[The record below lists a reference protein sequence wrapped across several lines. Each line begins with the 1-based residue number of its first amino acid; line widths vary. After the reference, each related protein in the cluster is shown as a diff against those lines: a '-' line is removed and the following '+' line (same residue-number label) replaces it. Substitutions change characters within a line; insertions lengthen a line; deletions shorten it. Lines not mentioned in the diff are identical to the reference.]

1 MTGFTERRGR
11 PVRNPQRSTIH
22 PNLNAVRG
30 EKRVHCIR
38 AGACRSVHF
47 MKAAVIGTGYWGPN
61 LIRNF
66 LSADGID
73 GVIACDLD
81 EGRLAKMRKSFF
93 GIETSCDAHEL
104 VERSD
109 IDIVVIAT
117 PVSTHYELAK
127 RALLAGKHCF
137 IEKPMTASSAEAEE
151 LIGLTRRNGLTLFV
165 DHTFIYTGAV
175 RKMKE
180 IVTSGRLGELY
191 YFDSVRINL
200 GLFQH
205 DVNVIWDLA
214 PHDLSIMDY
223 LLDRRPLSVSA
234 IGSCHVGNGLEDI
247 AYLTL
252 EFENNLIA
260 HFHVNW
266 LAPMK
271 IRRTLIGGTRSMIV
285 YDDTEASEK
294 VKVYDKGIDVT
305 TREGVYDTLVQY
317 RTGDM
322 LSPKLDQEEALA
334 VATRH
339 FLECVRD
346 GKTPITDG
354 QAGLNVV
361 RILEASAISIKDR
374 GRAVEL

>member
-1 MTGFTERRGR
+1 
-11 PVRNPQRSTIH
+11 
-22 PNLNAVRG
+22 
-30 EKRVHCIR
+30 
-38 AGACRSVHF
+38 
-47 MKAAVIGTGYWGPN
+47 MKAAVIGAGYWGPN

-66 LSADGID
+66 LAHDEID
-73 GVIACDLD
+73 SVVACDVD
-81 EGRLAKMRKSFF
+81 EGRLARMQKSFY
-93 GIETSCDAHEL
+93 GIETAANAAEVID
-104 VERSD
+104 RTD

-117 PVSTHYELAK
+117 PVSTHFDLAK
-127 RALLAGKHCF
+127 RVLNAGKHCF
-137 IEKPMTASSAEAEE
+137 IEKPMTASAAEAEE
-151 LIGLTRRNGLTLFV
+151 LVDLAAKKNLTLFV

-180 IVTSGRLGELY
+180 IVSSGRLGEIY

-205 DVNVIWDLA
+205 DVNVVWDLA

-223 LLDRRPLSVSA
+223 LLEKRPLAVSA
-234 IGSCHVGNGLEDI
+234 TGTCHVGNGLEDI

-252 EFENNLIA
+252 TFEDNLIA

-266 LAPMK
+266 LAPTK
-271 IRRTLIGGTRSMIV
+271 IRRTLIGGTKSMIV

-294 VKVYDKGIDVT
+294 VKIYDKGIDVT

-322 LSPKLDQEEALA
+322 LSPKLNQEEALS
-334 VATRH
+334 VGTRH
-339 FLECVRD
+339 FIDCVLNN
-346 GKTPITDG
+346 KQPQTDG

-361 RILEASAISIKDR
+361 RILEASTESIHNG
-374 GRAVEL
+374 GRAIEL

>member
-1 MTGFTERRGR
+1 
-11 PVRNPQRSTIH
+11 
-22 PNLNAVRG
+22 
-30 EKRVHCIR
+30 
-38 AGACRSVHF
+38 
-47 MKAAVIGTGYWGPN
+47 MKVAVIGAGYWGPN

-66 LSADGID
+66 LMLDEVEA
-73 GVIACDLD
+73 VVACDLD
-81 EGRLAKMRKSFF
+81 EGRLAKMRKLFH
-93 GIETSCDAHEL
+93 GIETATDHNAIID
-104 VERSD
+104 RGD

-117 PVSTHYELAK
+117 PVSTHHEIAK
-127 RALLAGKHCF
+127 KALLSGNHCF
-137 IEKPMTASSAEAEE
+137 IEKPMTASVAEAKE
-151 LIGLTRRNGLTLFV
+151 LIDIAASKSLKLFV

-180 IVTSGRLGELY
+180 IITLGRLGEIY

-223 LLDRRPLSVSA
+223 LLEQKALSVSA
-234 IGSCHVGNGLEDI
+234 IGTCHVGNGLEDI

-266 LAPMK
+266 LAPLK
-271 IRRTLIGGTRSMIV
+271 IRKTLIGGTKSMIV

-294 VKVYDKGIDVT
+294 VKIYDKGIDVT

-322 LSPKLDQEEALA
+322 LSPKLNQEEALA
-334 VATRH
+334 VGTRH
-339 FLECVRD
+339 FIDCILND
-346 GKTPITDG
+346 TKPLTDG
-354 QAGLNVV
+354 HAGLNVV
-361 RILEASAISIKDR
+361 RILEASAISIKNR
-374 GRAVEL
+374 GQLVEL

>member
-1 MTGFTERRGR
+1 
-11 PVRNPQRSTIH
+11 
-22 PNLNAVRG
+22 
-30 EKRVHCIR
+30 
-38 AGACRSVHF
+38 
-47 MKAAVIGTGYWGPN
+47 MKIAVIGAGYWGPN

-66 LSADGID
+66 AALDEVD
-73 GVIACDLD
+73 GVIACDRD
-81 EGRLAKMRKSFF
+81 AARLAKMRKMFH
-93 GIETSCDAHEL
+93 GIETC
-104 VERSD
+104 SD
-109 IDIVVIAT
+109 ENEVISNPNVGAIAIAT
-117 PVSTHYELAK
+117 PVSTHFDIAK
-127 RALLAGKHCF
+127 RAMLAGKHCF
-137 IEKPMTASSAEAEE
+137 IEKPMTSNVAEAEE
-151 LIGLTRRNGLTLFV
+151 LIELAAKKNLTLFV
-165 DHTFIYTGAV
+165 DHTFVYTGAV

-180 IVTSGRLGELY
+180 IVESGRLGDIY

-223 LLDRRPLSVSA
+223 LLSEKPVAVSA
-234 IGSCHVGNGLEDI
+234 IGSCHVGNDLEDI

-252 EFENNLIA
+252 EFNNNLIA
-260 HFHVNW
+260 HFHINW

-271 IRRTLIGGTRSMIV
+271 IRKTLIGGTKSMII
-285 YDDTEASEK
+285 YDDTETSEK

-305 TREGVYDTLVQY
+305 SREGVYKTLVQY

-339 FLECVRD
+339 FLDCLINN
-346 GKTPITDG
+346 KTPVTDG

-361 RILEASAISIKDR
+361 RVLEASVDSVKNR
-374 GRAVEL
+374 GRLVEL

>member
-1 MTGFTERRGR
+1 
-11 PVRNPQRSTIH
+11 
-22 PNLNAVRG
+22 
-30 EKRVHCIR
+30 
-38 AGACRSVHF
+38 
-47 MKAAVIGTGYWGPN
+47 MKVAVIGAGYWGPN

-66 LSADGID
+66 LALDEVGA
-73 GVIACDLD
+73 VVACDVDDKRLD
-81 EGRLAKMRKSFF
+81 KMRKLFF
-93 GIETSCDAHEL
+93 GIETSNDYEEVISRA
-104 VERSD
+104 D
-109 IDIVVIAT
+109 IDVVVIAT
-117 PVSTHYELAK
+117 PVSTHHEIAK
-127 RALLAGKHCF
+127 TALEAGKHCF
-137 IEKPMTASSAEAEE
+137 IEKPMTASVAEAED
-151 LIGLTRRNGLTLFV
+151 LIEIAEARNLVLFV

-180 IVTSGRLGELY
+180 IIASGRLGEIY

-223 LLDRRPLSVSA
+223 LLGTKARSVSA
-234 IGSCHVGNGLEDI
+234 IGTCHVGNGLEDI

-252 EFENNLIA
+252 EFDNNLIA

-271 IRRTLIGGTRSMIV
+271 IRKTLIGGTKSMIV

-305 TREGVYDTLVQY
+305 TREGEYDTLVQY

-322 LSPKLDQEEALA
+322 LSPKLDAEEALA
-334 VATRH
+334 VGTRH
-339 FLECVRD
+339 FIDCVKNGTR
-346 GKTPITDG
+346 PLTDG

-361 RILEASAISIKDR
+361 RILEASEISIKER
-374 GRAVEL
+374 GRSVKL

>member
-1 MTGFTERRGR
+1 
-11 PVRNPQRSTIH
+11 
-22 PNLNAVRG
+22 
-30 EKRVHCIR
+30 
-38 AGACRSVHF
+38 
-47 MKAAVIGTGYWGPN
+47 MKVAVIGAGYWGPN

-66 LSADGID
+66 AALDEVD
-73 GVIACDLD
+73 GVIACDRD
-81 EGRLAKMRKSFF
+81 EHRLAKMRKMFH
-93 GIETSCDAHEL
+93 GIETCADENEAISNPE
-104 VERSD
+104 VEA
-109 IDIVVIAT
+109 VAIAT
-117 PVSTHYELAK
+117 PVSTHFNIAR
-127 RALLAGKHCF
+127 RAIEAGKHCF
-137 IEKPMTASSAEAEE
+137 IEKPMTASVAEGDE
-151 LIGLTRRNGLTLFV
+151 LIELAAKKGLTLFV
-165 DHTFIYTGAV
+165 DHTFVYTGAV

-180 IVTSGRLGELY
+180 IIESGRLGDIY

-223 LLDRRPLSVSA
+223 LLAEKPVAVSA
-234 IGSCHVGNGLEDI
+234 TGSCHVGNDLEDI

-252 EFENNLIA
+252 EFKNNLIA

-271 IRRTLIGGTRSMIV
+271 IRKTLIGGTRSMIV
-285 YDDTEASEK
+285 YDDTEPSEK

-305 TREGVYDTLVQY
+305 GREGVYKTLVQY

-339 FLECVRD
+339 FLDCILNN
-346 GKTPITDG
+346 KTPITDG

-361 RILEASAISIKDR
+361 RVLEASAVSVKNR
-374 GRAVEL
+374 GRLVEL

>member
-1 MTGFTERRGR
+1 
-11 PVRNPQRSTIH
+11 
-22 PNLNAVRG
+22 
-30 EKRVHCIR
+30 
-38 AGACRSVHF
+38 
-47 MKAAVIGTGYWGPN
+47 MKVAVIGAGYWGPN

-66 LSADGID
+66 FAQDEVD

-81 EGRLAKMRKSFF
+81 EGRLARMQKSFP
-93 GIETSCDAHEL
+93 GIEVSRDVDAVL
-104 VERSD
+104 SRSD
-109 IDIVVIAT
+109 VDIVAIAT
-117 PVSTHYELAK
+117 PVSSHFEIAK
-127 RALLAGKHCF
+127 KAFTNGKHCF
-137 IEKPMTASSAEAEE
+137 IEKPMTASVAEAVE
-151 LIGLTRRNGLTLFV
+151 LMELAEKKGLNLFV

-180 IVTSGRLGELY
+180 IIESGRLGEIY
-191 YFDSVRINL
+191 YFDSVRVNL

-223 LLDRRPLSVSA
+223 LLEQKPLAVSA
-234 IGSCHVGNGLEDI
+234 VGSCHVGNGLEDI

-252 EFENNLIA
+252 EFANNLIA

-271 IRRTLIGGTRSMIV
+271 IRKTLIGGTKSMIV

-294 VKVYDKGIDVT
+294 VKIYDKGIDVT

-334 VATRH
+334 VGTRH
-339 FLECVRD
+339 FIDCVLNN
-346 GKTPITDG
+346 KTPVTDAR
-354 QAGLNVV
+354 AGLNVV
-361 RILEASAISIKDR
+361 RVLEASGISIKNR
-374 GRAVEL
+374 GQAVELT

>member
-1 MTGFTERRGR
+1 
-11 PVRNPQRSTIH
+11 
-22 PNLNAVRG
+22 
-30 EKRVHCIR
+30 
-38 AGACRSVHF
+38 
-47 MKAAVIGTGYWGPN
+47 MKVAVIGTGYWGPN

-66 LSADGID
+66 HASDAVD
-73 GVIACDLD
+73 GVVACDID
-81 EGRLAKMRKSFF
+81 EARLAKMRKAFY
-93 GIETSCDAHEL
+93 GIETSTDHDEIIS
-104 VERSD
+104 RPD

-117 PVSTHYELAK
+117 PVNTHHAIAK
-127 RALLAGKHCF
+127 KALLAGKHCF
-137 IEKPMTASSAEAEE
+137 IEKPMTSSVAEADE
-151 LIGLTRRNGLTLFV
+151 LIDIAESKNLKLFV

-180 IVTSGRLGELY
+180 IVTSGRLGDIY
-191 YFDSVRINL
+191 YFDSVRVNL

-214 PHDLSIMDY
+214 PHDLSICHY
-223 LLDRRPLSVSA
+223 LLDQQPIGVSA
-234 IGSCHVGNGLEDI
+234 VGSCHVGNDLEDI

-271 IRRTLIGGTRSMIV
+271 IRKTLIGGTKSMIV
-285 YDDTEASEK
+285 YDDTEPSEK

-305 TREGVYDTLVQY
+305 SREGVYETLVQY

-322 LSPKLDQEEALA
+322 LSPKLDQEEALS

-339 FLECVRD
+339 FIDCVLNN
-346 GKTPITDG
+346 KKPITDG
-354 QAGLNVV
+354 TAGLNVV
-361 RILEASAISIKDR
+361 RVLEASELSIKDK
-374 GRAVEL
+374 GRLIEL

>member
-1 MTGFTERRGR
+1 
-11 PVRNPQRSTIH
+11 
-22 PNLNAVRG
+22 
-30 EKRVHCIR
+30 
-38 AGACRSVHF
+38 
-47 MKAAVIGTGYWGPN
+47 MKVAVIGAGYWGPN

-66 LSADGID
+66 LSADNVE
-73 GVIACDLD
+73 GVIACDRD
-81 EGRLAKMRKSFF
+81 ANRLAKMRKMFH
-93 GIETSCDAHEL
+93 GIETSPDHSEVIARPD
-104 VERSD
+104 V
-109 IDIVVIAT
+109 DIVVIAT
-117 PVSTHYELAK
+117 PVSTHHEIAK
-127 RALLAGKHCF
+127 QALLAGKHCF
-137 IEKPMTASSAEAEE
+137 IEKPMTASVAEAEE
-151 LIGLTRRNGLTLFV
+151 LIEIAERKSLKLFV

-180 IVTSGRLGELY
+180 IITSGRLGEIY

-223 LLDRRPLSVSA
+223 LLEQKPVAVSA
-234 IGSCHVGNGLEDI
+234 VGSCHVGNGLEDI

-266 LAPMK
+266 LAPLK
-271 IRRTLIGGTRSMIV
+271 IRKTLIGGTKSMIV
-285 YDDTEASEK
+285 YDDTESSEK
-294 VKVYDKGIDVT
+294 VKIYDKGIDVT

-322 LSPKLDQEEALA
+322 LSPKLDQEEALS
-334 VATRH
+334 VGTRH
-339 FLECVRD
+339 FLDCVLND
-346 GKTPITDG
+346 TKPLTDG
-354 QAGLNVV
+354 DAGLNVV

-374 GRAVEL
+374 GRLIEL

>member
-1 MTGFTERRGR
+1 
-11 PVRNPQRSTIH
+11 
-22 PNLNAVRG
+22 
-30 EKRVHCIR
+30 
-38 AGACRSVHF
+38 
-47 MKAAVIGTGYWGPN
+47 MKVAVIGAGYWGPN

-66 LSADGID
+66 LMLDEVEA
-73 GVIACDLD
+73 VVACDLD
-81 EGRLAKMRKSFF
+81 EGRLAKMRKMFH
-93 GIETSCDAHEL
+93 GIETSTDHNAVIEQS
-104 VERSD
+104 E

-117 PVSTHYELAK
+117 PVSTHHAIAK
-127 RALLAGKHCF
+127 KALLAGKHCF
-137 IEKPMTASSAEAEE
+137 IEKPMTASSREAEE
-151 LIGLTRRNGLTLFV
+151 LIEIAESKNLKLFV

-180 IVTSGRLGELY
+180 IITSGRLGDIY

-223 LLDRRPLSVSA
+223 LLETRPLSVSA
-234 IGSCHVGNGLEDI
+234 IGACHVGNGLEDI

-271 IRRTLIGGTRSMIV
+271 IRKTLIGGTKSMIV
-285 YDDTEASEK
+285 YDDNEVTEK
-294 VKVYDKGIDVT
+294 IKIYDKGIDVT

-322 LSPKLDQEEALA
+322 LSPKLDQTEALA
-334 VATRH
+334 EGTRH
-339 FLECVRD
+339 FVDCIINDSKPV
-346 GKTPITDG
+346 TDG
-354 QAGLNVV
+354 HSGLNVV
-361 RILEASAISIKDR
+361 RILEASELSVKSH
-374 GRAVEL
+374 GRRIEL